1 MNPELPVLLEGYFTR
16 RLMNQRKV
24 STHTLASYRDTF
36 RLLLK
41 FAAGRVRKR
50 PADLLLADLA
60 APTIMEFLDS
70 LEAQRRCAISSRN
83 QRLAAIRSF
92 FHYVAVEAP
101 QQAGLIQRV
110 LAIPGKRTV
119 RRLIGFLERE
129 EITAL
134 LSGVDRR
141 GWLGR
146 RDHALL
152 LTMVQTG
159 LRMSEITDLRLSDV
173 ELGTGAHVRCL
184 GKGRKERCT
193 PLAKPTVA
201 VLRAWVREREVK
213 ATEFLFPSRG
223 GGRLSA
229 DAVQRLLA
237 KHVTRAQTR
246 CATLRAKHITPH
258 VLRHTAAMELLLAG
272 VDRALIAIW
281 LGHESIETT
290 QVYLDAS
297 LALKERILEK
307 VTPVNARPMVYH
319 PDDTL
324 LAFLQAL

>member
-1 MNPELPVLLEGYFTR
+1 MNPELPELLQSYFTQ
-16 RLMNQRKV
+16 RLMAQRKV
-24 STHTLASYRDTF
+24 SSHTLVSYRDTF

-41 FAAGRVRKR
+41 FAAERSNKR
-50 PADLLLADLA
+50 PAGLQLVDLA
-60 APTIMEFLDS
+60 APTIMVFLDR
-70 LEAQRRCAISSRN
+70 LEAERHCAISSRN

-92 FHYVAVEAP
+92 FQYLVVEAP
-101 QQAGLIQRV
+101 QHAALIQRV

-129 EITAL
+129 EIVAL
-134 LSGVDRR
+134 LAAVDCRS
-141 GWLGR
+141 WHGR

-159 LRMSEITDLRLSDV
+159 LRLSEITALRPRDI
-173 ELGTGAHVRCL
+173 ELGAGAHVRCI

-201 VLRAWVREREVK
+201 VLRAWVRELGTTV
-213 ATEFLFPSRG
+213 EFLFPSRR

-237 KHVTRAQTR
+237 THVATAQTR
-246 CATLRAKHITPH
+246 CVSLRAKHITPH

-272 VDRALIAIW
+272 IDRALIAIW

-290 QVYLDAS
+290 QIYFDAS
-297 LALKERILEK
+297 LALKERILNK
-307 VTPVNARPMVYH
+307 VTPLNARPALYR
-319 PDDTL
+319 PDDRL